1 MPQKVIGVGD
11 DEGSRFPLDTIMRY
25 KIQHEHYEKN
35 PLQLEPEEEEE
46 KCTCIKVLVV
56 DDYGFNITCLKVM
69 LEKWNLDIHV
79 ASNGE

>member
-1 MPQKVIGVGD
+1 
-11 DEGSRFPLDTIMRY
+11 MRY

-69 LEKWNLDIHV
+69 LEKWNLDIHI
-79 ASNGE
+79 ASNGQQALERIDEKLTEDPCGSDQC